1 MVAFMTFPS
10 WRSYEPASL
19 DKQYSPSLWAK
30 DFSGN
35 LNRYASETAAAKRS
49 FATQGQFDIPY
60 GQGTRQR
67 LDVFPAMSG
76 DRPSPIHVFIHGGFW
91 QESSKEYAGFPAP
104 AFADA
109 GSAFVAV
116 NYTLAPAAKL
126 AEIVAEIG
134 QAYDW
139 VRRNAAQFGGDPKRI
154 TVSGHSAGAYLAASL
169 IAAYPGV
176 ERVEDRDGLVALLLI
191 SGVFDLA
198 PIQACYVNDALGLS
212 VGEAAHLD
220 LVAAVPRRDVHVCVA
235 VGGEET
241 SEFRRQSVALFDAW
255 RPHLSEMS
263 FVQIDGRD
271 HFDILFDLSERGGA
285 LYRGAQSLL
294 NDN

>member
-1 MVAFMTFPS
+1 M
-10 WRSYEPASL
+10 
-19 DKQYSPSLWAK
+19 QYSPSRWAK
-30 DFSGN
+30 DCTGN
-35 LNRYASETAAAKRS
+35 LNRYAGETAAAKRS
-49 FATQGQFDIPY
+49 FAMQGQFDIPY
-60 GQGTRQR
+60 GHGTRQR
-67 LDVFPAMSG
+67 LDVFPAVSG

-104 AFADA
+104 AFTDA

-139 VRRNAAQFGGDPKRI
+139 VCRNATQFGGDPKRI

-169 IAAYPGV
+169 LAAYPGV
-176 ERVEDRDGLVALLLI
+176 EWVEDRVDPAALLLI

-198 PIQACYVNDALGLS
+198 PIQACYVNNALGLS

-220 LVAAVPRRDVHVCVA
+220 LVTALPRRDVAVCVA
-235 VGGEET
+235 VGGDET
-241 SEFRRQSVALFDAW
+241 SEFRRQSVALFEAW

-263 FVQIDGRD
+263 FVQIEGRD
-271 HFDILFDLSERGGA
+271 HFDILFDLSERAGT
-285 LYRGAQSLL
+285 LYRRARSLL
-294 NDN
+294 NSN